1 MSLLLPTADEQQW
14 ALAALGDLVRKRG
27 VGPLLTRPFVLPAP
41 AFFPDPW
48 TADAAG
54 VERILRRLL
63 AYAGLPDAKVR
74 AEVDRRPDTT
84 VQSWPGAEASHGKGA
99 AGWYMG
105 REGGTYRFGVNPS
118 FNKRPEVLVAVL
130 AHETAHAWRDT
141 FQLQVPDRDSEEYL
155 TDLTTVYLGFGV
167 LTTNAAWQFR
177 GVSDGI
183 GSGWEKQQTG
193 YLDFRVFAFLLALV
207 AHARGL
213 GWWERTRFGW
223 NLSPNQ
229 RAAFRV
235 SHARIG
241 LSRAEML
248 GEIGCSGGVGR

>member
-14 ALAALGDLVRKRG
+14 ALAALGDLVRRRG
-27 VGPLLTRPFVLPAP
+27 VDPLLTRPLVLPAP

-48 TADAAG
+48 TPDEAG

-63 AYAGLPDAKVR
+63 AYAGLPDARVR
-74 AEVDRRPDTT
+74 AEVDREPDTT
-84 VQSWPGAEASHGKGA
+84 IAGWSGAAARHRNGA

-105 REGGTYRFGVNPS
+105 RDGGTYEFGVDAN
-118 FNKRPEVLVAVL
+118 FNHRPESLVAVL

-141 FQLQVPDRDSEEYL
+141 VGVQQDNRDAEELL

-177 GVSDGI
+177 GVSDGLA
-183 GSGWEKQQTG
+183 SGWEKQQAG
-193 YLDFRVFAFLLALV
+193 YLDFRTFAFLLALL
-207 AHARGL
+207 AHARKL
-213 GWWERTRFGW
+213 GWWERTRLAW

-235 SHARIG
+235 SYNRIT
-241 LSRAEML
+241 LDRAEML
-248 GEIGCSGGVGR
+248 QEIGVRPE